1 MNTIGGTF
9 FYILLRILLF
19 FDGLEDFFMNIN
31 WIVRLKN
38 KSFWLSFIPAV
49 LLLVQ
54 AVAAVFGFTLDFGPL
69 GDQLL
74 EVVNALFA
82 VLAIL
87 GIVTDPTTA
96 GISDSKQA
104 LTYTEPKKEGK

>member
-1 MNTIGGTF
+1 MNTVGGII
-9 FYILLRILLF
+9 FYVLLRILLF
-19 FDGLEDFFMNIN
+19 FEGLEDFFMNIN

-49 LLLVQ
+49 LLLIQ

-74 EVVNALFA
+74 EVVNVIFI
-82 VLAIL
+82 IL
-87 GIVTDPTTA
+87 SLLGVVTDPTTK
-96 GISDSKQA
+96 GVSDSKQA
-104 LTYTEPKKEGK
+104 LTYTEPKKEE